1 MRKKLSFWLTGII
14 IIIFLLGFFSG
25 RVFSDFYNTK
35 LKFLWG
41 REKTETLEEAVKP
54 YSPQSSQ
61 EEAVMKVVEE
71 SSPAVVSIIVKKEI
85 PVYRTHYRN
94 PFEGFED
101 FFGDDFGIRFKIPEY
116 KQEGTEE
123 KKVAEGTGFIVSEE
137 GLILTNKHVVNQEE
151 AFYTIITNEEKR
163 YEAEVL
169 AKDPFQDLAVMKV
182 SVEGKINKEGKLSLN
197 NFPTL
202 KLGDS
207 QTIRIGQTVI
217 AIGNALGEFRNTISL
232 GVISGLGRRITA
244 SGGGLVETLED
255 VIQTDAAINQGNSG
269 GPLLNLRGEVIG
281 INVAMA
287 QGAQSI
293 GFAIPV
299 DKAKRGIKQIK
310 EIGKIVYPFLGV
322 RYILITPEVQEE
334 RNLEVDYGALVIGED
349 GVLGVVEDS
358 AAAKAGIKDGDII
371 LKVDEE
377 KITNDNSLSRIIQDK
392 LPGDKAVLEIL
403 REGEKKLIEVI
414 LGEKTS

>member
-1 MRKKLSFWLTGII
+1 MSFWLTGII

>member
-1 MRKKLSFWLTGII
+1 LSFWLTGII

>member
-1 MRKKLSFWLTGII
+1 MSFWLTGII
-14 IIIFLLGFFSG
+14 IVIFLLGFFSG
-25 RVFSDFYNTK
+25 RVFNDFYNTK
-35 LKFLWG
+35 LKFLWEG
-41 REKTETLEEAVKP
+41 EKTPKEAMEP
-54 YSPQSSQ
+54 YAPQSSQ
-61 EEAVMKVVEE
+61 EEAVMRVVEE

-85 PVYRTHYRN
+85 PVYRTHYKN
-94 PFEGFED
+94 PFEGFEN

-151 AFYTIITNEEKR
+151 AFYTIITNEGKK

-182 SVEGKINKEGKLSLN
+182 SVEGEINKEGKMSLN

-207 QTIRIGQTVI
+207 QIVRIGQTVI

-232 GVISGLGRRITA
+232 GVISGLGRRIIA

-269 GPLLNLRGEVIG
+269 GPLLNLKGEVIG

-322 RYILITPEVQEE
+322 RYILITPEIQEE
-334 RNLEVDYGALVIGED
+334 RNLTVDYGALVMGED
-349 GVLGVVEDS
+349 GVPGVVEDS
-358 AAAKAGIKDGDII
+358 VADKAGLKDGDII
-371 LKVDEE
+371 LKVDGE
-377 KITNDNSLSRIIQDK
+377 KISSDNSLSKIIQDK
-392 LPGDKAVLEIL
+392 LPGEEVTLEIL
-403 REGEKKLIEVI
+403 RGEDRETIKVV